1 MQHPSLPAPPTA
13 AAWNTSVPSLAGTP
27 FDRRFCLT
35 HGWLPLLAFAGL
47 VAALMLADGDRWLA
61 DRLYAW
67 EGHRWAWRDATLT
80 ARVIHVYGRE
90 LSAAGWLAVLVA
102 WWRSRSQPTRTPW
115 RQALLYLLIAVPL
128 ASLLVA
134 WVKSWSNMDCPWDL
148 LRYGGDRPYVGL
160 LAMRPVGLSRG
171 ACFPAGHASAGYAW
185 LALYFA
191 LRMARPAWRGWGLTV
206 GLGVGALFGI
216 SQQLRGAHF
225 LSHDVWTA
233 AICWFS
239 ALGLYRVL
247 GDGGVAETS
256 AAPAPGA
263 PEGASP

>member
-1 MQHPSLPAPPTA
+1 MQHPSLPHTLV
-13 AAWNTSVPSLAGTP
+13 AWATPATPFAGAP
-27 FDRRFCLT
+27 FDRRFCLS
-35 HGWLPLLAFAGL
+35 HGWLPLLAFAVL
-47 VAALMLADGDRWLA
+47 VTVLMLADGDRWLA

-80 ARVIHVYGRE
+80 AQVIHLQGRE
-90 LSAAGWLAVLVA
+90 LSPPACLGVLAA
-102 WWRSRSQPTRTPW
+102 WWRTRLRPTLAHW
-115 RQALLYLLIAVPL
+115 QQALLYLLIAVPL
-128 ASLLVA
+128 ASLLVV
-134 WVKSWSNMDCPWDL
+134 WLKSWSNMDCPWDL
-148 LRYGGDRPYVGL
+148 LRYGGKRPYVGL

-191 LRMARPAWRGWGLTV
+191 LRMGRPSWRGWGLAI
-206 GLGVGALFGI
+206 GLGAGALFGI

-239 ALGLYRVL
+239 ALGLYRL
-247 GDGGVAETS
+247 MGAGDVAEATS
-256 AAPAPGA
+256 APALDQFD
-263 PEGASP
+263 GASP